1 MLWMGFCEGSTQ
13 VRCLWRKGHASNGT
27 ETPDRFARPGY
38 SSFPVETKRNTRPLN
53 EGTLVR
59 GKLIL
64 AAWKYARVA
73 VSSANWFER
82 KQLLGPELIVTAKE
96 SLMSLFTICS
106 TGSVRDRQGYY
117 RIRYFKEEVYLRY
130 CVSLKMVFLSLSMHA
145 YVIIYC

>member
-1 MLWMGFCEGSTQ
+1 M
-13 VRCLWRKGHASNGT
+13 
-27 ETPDRFARPGY
+27 
-38 SSFPVETKRNTRPLN
+38 
-53 EGTLVR
+53 
-59 GKLIL
+59 
-64 AAWKYARVA
+64 
-73 VSSANWFER
+73 SSANWFER

-106 TGSVRDRQGYY
+106 TGSVRDRQDYY